1 MNTYSE
7 TLESKSIFA
16 AAMNRENAIYLIMV
30 GIFIIF
36 AILLKDKG
44 FLSSTNMMNILRQ
57 TAIISIMAVGFTFVL
72 ACGEFDLSVGSTI
85 AMCAILG
92 SMMLQRYG
100 IFIAIFVALAAGSFI
115 GAING
120 VLIVKVKMPSFLA
133 TLATQGIIYGLARWI
148 TNLQAIPV
156 VNKKFIN
163 VFGGGDVGPISTLF
177 IWTIIIVI
185 IGHIIMVHTPF
196 GRKVLAVGG
205 NKIAATFSGIN
216 VGNVKWLIFISM
228 GFISA
233 LAGLLYSGR
242 LAAAKYNLG
251 EADVFTIVAAVVI
264 GGNSIYGGKG
274 TIIGAFIGSI
284 ILGIINN
291 GLILLGMSV
300 DQQIIFRGV
309 IILIAVALS
318 PKE

>member
-1 MNTYSE
+1 MDAYDQ
-7 TLESKSIFA
+7 TLERKSIFTA
-16 AAMNRENAIYLIMV
+16 AINRENAIYLIML

-85 AMCAILG
+85 AMCAILS
-92 SMMLQRYG
+92 SMMLQKYG
-100 IFIAIFVALAAGSFI
+100 IFIAIFVALSAGSFI

-156 VNKKFIN
+156 VNKKFIYF
-163 VFGGGDVGPISTLF
+163 FGGGDVGPISTLF

-242 LAAAKYNLG
+242 LAAAKYNFG

>member
-1 MNTYSE
+1 MGRVKQLFGRNN
-7 TLESKSIFA
+7 IFA
-16 AAMNRENAIYLIMV
+16 DARIRENAIYMIML
-30 GIFIIF
+30 GIFIVF

-44 FLSSTNMMNILRQ
+44 FLSSSNMMNILRQ

-100 IFIAIFVALAAGSFI
+100 IFIAIFIALSAGSFI

-120 VLIVKVKMPSFLA
+120 ALIVKIKMPSFLA
-133 TLATQGIIYGLARWI
+133 TLATQGIIFGLARWI

-156 VNKKFIN
+156 VNKKFTFL
-163 VFGGGDVGPISTLF
+163 FGGGDVGPISTLF

-185 IGHIIMVHTPF
+185 IGHIIMAHTPF
-196 GRKVLAVGG
+196 GRKVVAVGG

-318 PKE
+318 AKE

>member
-1 MNTYSE
+1 MGKTNQ
-7 TLESKSIFA
+7 LEEREKLLTIA
-16 AAMNRENAIYLIMV
+16 RIKENAIYFIMLGV
-30 GIFIIF
+30 FIVF
-36 AILLKDKG
+36 SILLRDKG
-44 FLSSTNMMNILRQ
+44 FLSSSNMMNILRQ

-72 ACGEFDLSVGSTI
+72 ACGEFDLSIGSTI
-85 AMCAILG
+85 AMCSLLG
-92 SMMLQRYG
+92 AMTLQRYG
-100 IFIAIFVALAAGSFI
+100 IALAIVVALVAGAFI

-120 VLIVKVKMPSFLA
+120 ALVVKVKMPSFLA
-133 TLATQGIIYGLARWI
+133 TLAMQGIIYGLARWI
-148 TNLQAIPV
+148 THLQAIPV
-156 VNKKFIN
+156 TNTKFTY

-177 IWTIIIVI
+177 IWTSVVVV
-185 IGHIIMVHTPF
+185 IGHIIMVNTPF
-196 GRKVLAVGG
+196 GRKVVAIGG
-205 NKIAATFSGIN
+205 NKIAAAFSGIN

-228 GFISA
+228 GFIAA

-242 LAAAKYNLG
+242 LAAARYSLG

-284 ILGIINN
+284 ILGMINN
-291 GLILLGMSV
+291 GLILLGLSV

-318 PKE
+318 AKE